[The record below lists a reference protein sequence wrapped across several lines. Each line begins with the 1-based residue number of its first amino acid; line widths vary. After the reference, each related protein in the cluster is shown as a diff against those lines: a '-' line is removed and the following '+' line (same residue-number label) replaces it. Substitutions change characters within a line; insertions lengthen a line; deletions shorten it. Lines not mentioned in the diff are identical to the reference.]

1 MLAVGARVLADGV
14 GFGRLV
20 GGWNV
25 YEMSRFIGM
34 AGVVAA
40 HGRTGAN
47 LYYPVM
53 ARMVTA
59 RNIIGRFTNRPYGC
73 IWRGPPVWTDAS

>member
-1 MLAVGARVLADGV
+1 MLALGARVLADGV

-20 GGWNV
+20 GAGT
-25 YEMSRFIGM
+25 STRCRGCIGT

-59 RNIIGRFTNRPYGC
+59 RNIVGRFTNRPYGC
-73 IWRGPPVWTDAS
+73 IWHGPPVWTDAL